1 MPPHAEISCPE
12 IFERAAIELWIVPA
26 DRSMV

>member
-1 MPPHAEISCPE
+1 VAPHAVISCPA
-12 IFERAAIELWIVPA
+12 IVERAAIELWIVPA